1 MSTIEERSSPLKDF
15 VLTALVKDILPAI
28 EKAKE
33 AAWNV
38 KAIIT
43 RHYAWMQQTSN
54 HSLQEQSSIIQ
65 IQEKKTSY
73 SARESRHL
81 LSYYGITCRAL
92 LNTGAGSSYTSSML
106 ARELKEPSIRTDY
119 K

>member
-1 MSTIEERSSPLKDF
+1 MECKGHHHTSLCMDATNQQSF
-15 VLTALVKDILPAI
+15 A
-28 EKAKE
+28 
-33 AAWNV
+33 
-38 KAIIT
+38 T
-43 RHYAWMQQTSN
+43 RTEFYNPNTG
-54 HSLQEQSSIIQ
+54 
-65 IQEKKTSY
+65 KKTSY

-92 LNTGAGSSYTSSML
+92 LNTGTGSSYTSSML

>member
-65 IQEKKTSY
+65 IQEKKHHTVPESQDIY
-73 SARESRHL
+73 SVIMVL
-81 LSYYGITCRAL
+81 LA
-92 LNTGAGSSYTSSML
+92 
-106 ARELKEPSIRTDY
+106 EPY
-119 K
+119 

>member
-65 IQEKKTSY
+65 IQEKNIIQCQRVKTSTQ
-73 SARESRHL
+73 L
-81 LSYYGITCRAL
+81 LWYYLQSLTKYWCWEL
-92 LNTGAGSSYTSSML
+92 LHIINVST
-106 ARELKEPSIRTDY
+106 
-119 K
+119 